1 MGRPWTILA
10 VALALG
16 MPEFG
21 QSAGAQQD
29 RPDLVDPGYRGT
41 FVRSGPGFG
50 CRMESP
56 KKLSPDEIK
65 ALSEHACL
73 RIGPFV
79 VGSKAAVLKS
89 ALGEPSRTRPG
100 AKDTTTWVYFFGKT
114 NDAPYLVA
122 SIWHDRLVAIQV
134 TGRMPADDYGFNGI
148 TLGATTETVLK
159 QLGKPM
165 VVKANSEPNTDV
177 WSYQPWPFSLE
188 MTSGQVTSI
197 RVADSQFN

>member
-1 MGRPWTILA
+1 MRRAWAILA
-10 VALALG
+10 VVLTLG
-16 MPEFG
+16 MLDLN
-21 QSAGAQQD
+21 QSTFAQKD

-41 FVRSGPGFG
+41 FIRSGAGFACRTDPG
-50 CRMESP
+50 E
-56 KKLSPDEIK
+56 KLSPDQIK

-89 ALGEPSRTRPG
+89 SLGEPNRTQRG
-100 AKDTTTWVYFFGKT
+100 AKDTTVWVYFFGKT

-122 SIWHDRLVAIQV
+122 SIWHDRLVAIQI

-148 TLGATTETVLK
+148 ALGAATATVLK
-159 QLGKPM
+159 FLGKPM
-165 VVKANSEPNTDV
+165 DVKPSSEPNTDV

-188 MTSGQVTSI
+188 VTNGQVNSI
-197 RVADSQFN
+197 RVADPQFN